1 MNIVTIVFIVLVVM
15 LFSGI
20 GILMKP
26 TSLVPSSVSSAT
38 GEGQQ
43 LADNS
48 PVLKAVITMG
58 SAFLLI
64 GLVGLAVLGFM
75 VARKDEPQKKQNRV

>member
-1 MNIVTIVFIVLVVM
+1 LNKITVAFIVLVAM

-26 TSLVPSSVSSAT
+26 TDIVPVPEAEEGKQSAET
-38 GEGQQ
+38 
-43 LADNS
+43 S
-48 PVLKAVITMG
+48 PALKVLIRMG

-75 VARKDEPQKKQNRV
+75 ISGKGEIQKEQNRA

>member
-1 MNIVTIVFIVLVVM
+1 MNKITVAFIVLVAM
-15 LFSGI
+15 LFLGI

-26 TSLVPSSVSSAT
+26 TNIIPVPEAEEGEQPADASSA
-38 GEGQQ
+38 
-43 LADNS
+43 
-48 PVLKAVITMG
+48 LKVIIRIG

-75 VARKDEPQKKQNRV
+75 ISRKVEIQKKQNGA

>member
-1 MNIVTIVFIVLVVM
+1 M

-26 TSLVPSSVSSAT
+26 TSIVPVPQAE
-38 GEGQQ
+38 EGKQPGDTNP
-43 LADNS
+43 A
-48 PVLKAVITMG
+48 LKMLIRVG

-75 VARKDEPQKKQNRV
+75 ISRNGEIQKKQNRA

>member
-1 MNIVTIVFIVLVVM
+1 MNKITIAFIVLVIM

-26 TSLVPSSVSSAT
+26 TSIIPVPEDD
-38 GEGQQ
+38 EGRQP
-43 LADNS
+43 ADTS
-48 PVLKAVITMG
+48 PALRALITTG

-64 GLVGLAVLGFM
+64 GLVGLAALGFM
-75 VARKDEPQKKQNRV
+75 IARTGQPQKKQNSA

>member
-1 MNIVTIVFIVLVVM
+1 MGILNKITVAFIVLVAM

-26 TSLVPSSVSSAT
+26 TNIIPVPEAE
-38 GEGQQ
+38 EGKQP
-43 LADNS
+43 ADTS
-48 PVLKAVITMG
+48 PALKLLIRMG
-58 SAFLLI
+58 SALLLI

-75 VARKDEPQKKQNRV
+75 ISRNGEIQKRQNRT

>member
-1 MNIVTIVFIVLVVM
+1 MNMNRTTIAFIVLVVM

-26 TSLVPSSVSSAT
+26 TSLVQSSAIR
-38 GEGQQ
+38 EGQQ
-43 LADNS
+43 PADNS
-48 PVLKAVITMG
+48 PTLKALITIG
-58 SAFLLI
+58 SAFLLV

-75 VARKDEPQKKQNRV
+75 ITRKDEPQEKQNRA

>member
-1 MNIVTIVFIVLVVM
+1 VNKFSIAFIVLVVM

-26 TSLVPSSVSSAT
+26 TSIIPVPEDD
-38 GEGQQ
+38 EGQQ
-43 LADNS
+43 PADTS
-48 PVLKAVITMG
+48 PALRTLITTG
-58 SAFLLI
+58 SALLLI

-75 VARKDEPQKKQNRV
+75 IARTGQPQKKQNSA

>member
-1 MNIVTIVFIVLVVM
+1 MNKITVAFIVLVAM

-26 TSLVPSSVSSAT
+26 TIIIPVPEDD
-38 GEGQQ
+38 EGQQ
-43 LADNS
+43 PADTS
-48 PVLKAVITMG
+48 PALRALITTG

-75 VARKDEPQKKQNRV
+75 ISGKGEIQKEQNRA